1 MAVKDKKIWIL
12 LIFILAG
19 IVIGGLLN
27 ELAIRMGAPTWLTTW
42 YPFGLEDPLSVNFQI
57 VKFSFAFLININ
69 IFSIIGML
77 IGIFVY
83 RKV

>member
-1 MAVKDKKIWIL
+1 MVAKDKKFWIL

-27 ELAIRMGAPTWLTTW
+27 ELAIQLGAPSFLTEQ
-42 YPFGLEDPLSVNFQI
+42 YSFGLEQPVDLDFQI
-57 VKFSFAFLININ
+57 IKMQLSFLININ
-69 IFSIIGML
+69 IFTVIGMVL
-77 IGIFVY
+77 GIFVY